1 MKAIAFAAT
10 ALLVTCAAA
19 VAQDKK
25 EQTVECGVDRLD
37 KSWSLTLKSA
47 TAKEVSKD
55 TIGDRKF
62 DPPKTFTEIRITLEF
77 AKAPASIKEVRG
89 CFVPESKLP
98 KPGEPTLPQTHI
110 QLYTFDQDNVL
121 LKKFELSAI
130 EGEITGKA
138 GDAFR
143 VVVYCEPEFFKTVKK
158 VELRRSEKK

>member
-10 ALLVTCAAA
+10 SLIIAGAAL
-19 VAQDKK
+19 AQDKK
-25 EQTVECGVDRLD
+25 EETVECGVDRLD
-37 KSWSLTLKSA
+37 KSWNLTLKSA

-55 TIGDRKF
+55 TLGDKKF
-62 DPPKTFTEIRITLEF
+62 DPPKKFAEVRITLEF

-98 KPGEPTLPQTHI
+98 KAGEPTLPETHI

-121 LKKFELSAI
+121 LKKFELSDI

-143 VVVYCEPEFFKTVKK
+143 VVVYSEPEFFKKVKK